1 MKMKIMKYFNN
12 KYFKDLE
19 LLLLSFL
26 ISAIDGFPV
35 NWFNGAIAFW
45 IGLEI
50 YLLNAEFHC
59 QYSYSNNTKSW
70 IKNCLSVHTIVILT
84 SICIGSFIISFGSLM
99 FSFIA
104 AAILIAIYWFAHIVV
119 VKK

>member
-1 MKMKIMKYFNN
+1 MNIKKILKN
-12 KYFKDLE
+12 KYYKDLE
-19 LLLLSFL
+19 LLLLSCL
-26 ISAIDGFPV
+26 YTAIKGFPEF
-35 NWFNGAIAFW
+35 WHYDAIALW
-45 IGLEI
+45 IAIEI

-59 QYSYSNNTKSW
+59 QYSFSDNAKSW

-84 SICIGSFIISFGSLM
+84 FLCIGSFIIPFGSLM

-119 VKK
+119 VKN

>member
-1 MKMKIMKYFNN
+1 MDIKKYFDN

-19 LLLLSFL
+19 ILILSCLFP
-26 ISAIDGFPV
+26 AIRGFSEFWYNEAV
-35 NWFNGAIAFW
+35 ALWIA
-45 IGLEI
+45 LEI

-84 SICIGSFIISFGSLM
+84 SICIASFIIPFGSLM

-104 AAILIAIYWFAHIVV
+104 TAILIAIYWFAHIVV